1 MSEPVQVGELL
12 PGVLQEVIARAGSRY
27 ERWAEQV
34 AQTGYCAHPV
44 RLRGRVDHA
53 DLQTGQVRTVY
64 STDGEPDA
72 TLLKACG
79 NRRASVCPCCSATY
93 QADSFHLV
101 AAGLR
106 GGKGVPERVARHPRL
121 FVTFTAPS
129 FGRVHTR
136 KAQGQLVYPCH
147 PYRQGQACP
156 HGRRLGC
163 WHRHDE
169 DDPRLGEP
177 LCVRCYQAA
186 AQVLWNAL
194 AGRLWSRTTIYLYR
208 TLAKAAD
215 MTESELRGTVRI
227 SFAKVAE
234 YQKRGAVH
242 FHAVFRLDAATGC
255 GCPACVLPPPEEFTA
270 ALLEQA
276 VKEAAA
282 TVAVPCPVVDED
294 QGVTLMAR
302 WGDQLHVRNIS
313 HDDGDEDEKQLS
325 AEQVAGYVAKYATK
339 STEALGVTLDHRIG
353 EVELEDL
360 ELPAHVAELV
370 RACWEL
376 GTRPSLRGLRLRKWA
391 HMLGFGGHFSTK
403 SRRYSTTLGAL
414 RRARVAYATGRRRG
428 DTLPLDAWGRSEQD
442 QAVIVVGSWSYLG
455 SGYQTTGEA
464 WLAASAA
471 ARAREERRIAK
482 EELRTM
488 TMTAA

>member
-1 MSEPVQVGELL
+1 MSEPIQVGELL
-12 PGVLQEVIARAGSRY
+12 PGVLQEVIDRAGSGY

-34 AQTGYCAHPV
+34 AASGYCAHPV
-44 RLRGRVDHA
+44 RLRGRVEHA
-53 DLQTGQVRTVY
+53 DPQTGEIRTVY
-64 STDGEPDA
+64 STDREPDA

-79 NRRASVCPCCSATY
+79 NRRASVCPSCSATY
-93 QADSFHLV
+93 QADQFQLL
-101 AAGLR
+101 AAGMR

-129 FGRVHTR
+129 FGRVHSR
-136 KAQGQLVYPCH
+136 KAQGLLVFPCH
-147 PYRQGQACP
+147 PYRQGQRCP
-156 HGRRLGC
+156 HGRRVGC
-163 WHRHDE
+163 WQRHDP

-177 LCVRCYQAA
+177 LCARCYQAG

-215 MTESELRGTVRI
+215 MTEAELRRLVRI

-242 FHAVFRLDAATGC
+242 FHAVIRLDAAGGC
-255 GCPACVLPPPEEFTA
+255 TCLACVLPPPEEFTTG
-270 ALLEQA
+270 LLEEA

-282 TVAVPCPVVDED
+282 AVAVACPTLDED
-294 QGVTLMAR
+294 QGVTLVAR
-302 WGDQLHVRNIS
+302 WGEQLHVR
-313 HDDGDEDEKQLS
+313 HLTRDDGQDDKRLS
-325 AEQVAGYVAKYATK
+325 AEQVAAYVAKYATK

-360 ELPAHVAELV
+360 DLPAHVAELV
-370 RACWEL
+370 RACLEL
-376 GTRPSLRGLRLRKWA
+376 GARPSLARLRLRKWA

-414 RRARVAYATGRRRG
+414 RRARVAYAIRRRQG
-428 DTLPLDAWGRSEQD
+428 HTVPLDAWGRPEQD
-442 QAVIVVGSWSYLG
+442 QSTIVVASWTYLG

-471 ARAREERRIAK
+471 ARAREERRVAR
-482 EELRTM
+482 EELRST
-488 TMTAA
+488 TAAA